1 MSDRLTRTLLIL
13 TFVTGLLDAV
23 AFLALGHVF
32 VAMQTGNVV
41 FLGVAIADAGA
52 VALAAPLISLAAFFA
67 GASFAA
73 LGIRPRDP
81 RHPRGLLVAIAAE
94 GALLGLAAAIALLA
108 EVRLDSGLAY
118 LLVAIAAFAMGVR
131 NTVARRVGSP
141 DIATTVLNLTLTALT
156 SHTPFGFAST
166 GELERRGGAVLAVLA
181 GALTG
186 ALLLKASL
194 FLALAAALACVL
206 CAGLGLRG
214 GIGSQTK

>member
-1 MSDRLTRTLLIL
+1 MGDRLTRTLLIL

-41 FLGVAIADAGA
+41 FLGVALADAGA
-52 VALAAPLISLAAFFA
+52 VALAAPVISLAAFFA
-67 GASFAA
+67 GATFAA

-81 RHPRGLLVAIAAE
+81 RHPGGLLLAVAAE
-94 GALLGLAAAIALLA
+94 GALLGLAATIALLA
-108 EVRLDSGLAY
+108 EVRLDSALAY
-118 LLVAIAAFAMGVR
+118 LLVGIVAFAMGVR

-156 SHTPFGFAST
+156 SHTPFGFASA
-166 GELERRGGAVLAVLA
+166 GELERRGGAILAVLV
-181 GALTG
+181 GAVSG

-194 FLALAAALACVL
+194 FLALAAAFACVL
-206 CAGLGLRG
+206 WAGIGLRG
-214 GIGSQTK
+214 GIASPTK